1 MTEKLPTKAINPDTI
16 TEIAMRSKAYW
27 GYSDEFMEACK
38 GELTVSSEDIA
49 NNPFGIVDREGNIA
63 GFYMLDG
70 EAPSGELRM
79 LFVDPDYIGT
89 GVGGE
94 LFEAAKAT
102 AAEIGMTSL
111 LIDSDPNAE
120 AFYTH
125 MGAVKIGE
133 SLSGSIPG
141 RVLPKLKV
149 ELQ

>member
-1 MTEKLPTKAINPDTI
+1 MTEKLPTRTINPDTI

-27 GYSDEFMEACK
+27 GYTDEFMEACK

-49 NNPFGIVDREGNIA
+49 NNPFGTVDREGNIA

-79 LFVDPDYIGT
+79 LFVDPDYIGM
-89 GVGGE
+89 GVGRE

-102 AAEIGMTSL
+102 AVEMGMTSL
-111 LIDSDPNAE
+111 LINSDPNAE

-125 MGAVKIGE
+125 MGALKIGE
-133 SLSGSIPG
+133 SPSGSILG

-149 ELQ
+149 EL